1 MQRNVFNVSE
11 RYPICYNALCMFEI
25 GVDEMSQSMLNMW
38 ISFAGM
44 GLLLLAMGLILLSR
58 YKLKGFLSGIV
69 TVLAYI
75 SLIAG
80 ALIILYIV
88 FSGPT
93 A

>member
-1 MQRNVFNVSE
+1 MSE
-11 RYPICYNALCMFEI
+11 
-25 GVDEMSQSMLNMW
+25 SMLNMW

-58 YKLKGFLSGIV
+58 YKLKGIISIIV
-69 TVLAYI
+69 TLLAYI
-75 SLIAG
+75 SLIFG
-80 ALIILYIV
+80 AIIIMYIV